1 MKTAFCSLMVVAGF
15 TVISTAVIAQDQVT
29 FTRDVAPILQE
40 HCQVCHRPG
49 TVAPM
54 SLLTY
59 EDVRPRAKAIKAKLV
74 AREMPPWFI
83 DKNVGVQH
91 FNNDTS
97 MTDEEIAT
105 IVKWVD
111 GGAAEGNPADMPPA
125 RQFADELAW
134 QIGKPDV
141 IVTLPKDLVMKARG
155 PDWWPDITVDPGLTE
170 DRYIQAIQIIPTK
183 GYPNIHHI
191 RTSMMKAGDSSI
203 HGGAVDGNVELEMVQ
218 QGVFLDEYA
227 IGKGPDLFK
236 DGSGRYITAGTK
248 INFEFHIHASGT
260 ETPINVLLGLKFY
273 PKGYTPQHIVTSM
286 TVGSNVVDLRPH
298 EADVRSDGYIPLI
311 KPARLLS
318 WQPHMHL
325 RGKAECIEAIYPNGK
340 TQIINCARFV
350 FNWMDNYVYA
360 DDAAPL
366 LPAGTM
372 LHTIMWHDNSDSLR
386 SNPDPDAQIV
396 GGLRTVDE
404 MSSAWLSYYYM
415 SDEDFKKET
424 DARRAQQKTLTS
436 TR

>member
-1 MKTAFCSLMVVAGF
+1 MKTTLCLLMVVAGF

-111 GGAAEGNPADMPPA
+111 GGAPEGNPADMPPA

-170 DRYIQAIQIIPTK
+170 DRYIKAIQIIPTK

-191 RTSMMKAGDSSI
+191 RTSMVKPGDASI

-236 DGSGRYITAGTK
+236 DGAGRYITAGTK

-340 TQIINCARFV
+340 TQMINCARFV

-360 DDAAPL
+360 DEAAPL

>member
-1 MKTAFCSLMVVAGF
+1 MKTSFSLLIGIAAF
-15 TVISTAVIAQDQVT
+15 TVT
-29 FTRDVAPILQE
+29 FTPGMAQDHVTFTKDVAAILQK
-40 HCQVCHRPG
+40 HCQMCHRPG

-59 EDVRPRAKAIKAKLV
+59 EDVRPRAKAIKAKVV

-91 FNNDTS
+91 FDNDTS
-97 MTDEEIAT
+97 MTDQEIAT
-105 IVKWVD
+105 IVAWVD
-111 GGAAEGNPADMPPA
+111 GGAAEGNPADMPPP
-125 RQFADELAW
+125 RQYADELAW

-155 PDWWPDITVDPGLTE
+155 PDWWPDITIDPGLNE
-170 DRYIQAIQIIPTK
+170 NRYIKAIQIIPTK
-183 GYPNIHHI
+183 GYQNIHHI
-191 RTSMMKAGDSSI
+191 RTSMVKPGDNSI

-236 DGSGRYITAGTK
+236 EGAGRYITAGTK

-260 ETPINVLLGLKFY
+260 ETPVNMLLGLKFY
-273 PKGYTPQHIVTSM
+273 PKGYMPQHVVTSM

-298 EADVRSDGYIPLI
+298 QADVRSDGYIPLI

-340 TQIINCARFV
+340 TEMINCARFV

-386 SNPDPDAQIV
+386 SNPDPDAQII

-424 DARRAQQKTLTS
+424 AARKAQRQTLTS
-436 TR
+436 AR

>member
-1 MKTAFCSLMVVAGF
+1 M
-15 TVISTAVIAQDQVT
+15 
-29 FTRDVAPILQE
+29 
-40 HCQVCHRPG
+40 
-49 TVAPM
+49 
-54 SLLTY
+54 
-59 EDVRPRAKAIKAKLV
+59 RPRAKAIKAKVV

-91 FNNDTS
+91 FNNDLS

-105 IVKWVD
+105 IAKWVD
-111 GGAAEGNPADMPPA
+111 GGAPEGNPADMPPA

-155 PDWWPDITVDPGLTE
+155 PDWWPDITIDPGLTE
-170 DRYIQAIQIIPTK
+170 DRYIKAIQIVPTK

-191 RTSMMKAGDSSI
+191 RTSMVKSGDASI

-236 DGSGRYITAGTK
+236 DGAGRYITAGTK

-273 PKGYTPQHIVTSM
+273 PKGYTPLHIVTSM

-311 KPARLLS
+311 KGGDVYLEASPHLTTLLD
-318 WQPHMHL
+318 L
-325 RGKAECIEAIYPNGK
+325 
-340 TQIINCARFV
+340 
-350 FNWMDNYVYA
+350 YA

-372 LHTIMWHDNSDSLR
+372 LHTIMWHDNSDSMR

-424 DARRAQQKTLTS
+424 DARKSQQKTLTS

>member
-59 EDVRPRAKAIKAKLV
+59 EDVRPRAKAIKAKVV

-111 GGAAEGNPADMPPA
+111 GGAPEGNPAEIPPT

-134 QIGKPDV
+134 QIGKPDI

-155 PDWWPDITVDPGLTE
+155 PDWWPDFTVDPGLTE

-191 RTSMMKAGDSSI
+191 RTSMVKPGDASI

-236 DGSGRYITAGTK
+236 DGAGRYITAGTK

-340 TQIINCARFV
+340 TQMINCARFV

-360 DDAAPL
+360 DEAAPL

-424 DARRAQQKTLTS
+424 DARKSQQKTLTS

>member
-59 EDVRPRAKAIKAKLV
+59 EDVRPRAKAIKAKVV

>member
-1 MKTAFCSLMVVAGF
+1 MKTTLCLLMAVAAF
-15 TVISTAVIAQDQVT
+15 TVMSTAAEAQEQVI
-29 FTRDVAPILQE
+29 FTKDVAPILAE

-59 EDVRPRAKAIKAKLV
+59 EDVRPRAKAIKAKVV

-83 DKNVGVQH
+83 DKNVGVEH
-91 FNNDTS
+91 FNNDIS

-111 GGAAEGNPADMPPA
+111 GGAPEGNPAEIPPT

-134 QIGKPDV
+134 QIGKPDI

-155 PDWWPDITVDPGLTE
+155 PDWWPDFTVDPGLTE

-191 RTSMMKAGDSSI
+191 RTSMVKPGDASI

-260 ETPINVLLGLKFY
+260 EAPINVLLGLKFY

-372 LHTIMWHDNSDSLR
+372 LHTIMWHDNSDSMR

-415 SDEDFKKET
+415 SDENFKKET
-424 DARRAQQKTLTS
+424 DARKAQQKTLTS